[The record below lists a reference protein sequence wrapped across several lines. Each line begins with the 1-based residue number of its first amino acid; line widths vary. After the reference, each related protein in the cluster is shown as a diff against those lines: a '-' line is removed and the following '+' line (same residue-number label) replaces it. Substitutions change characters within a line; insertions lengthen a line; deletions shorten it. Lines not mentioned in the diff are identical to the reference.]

1 MSIRKTFKNLFSAVS
16 TLRRKDVCFMRLQ
29 LRQSRLLALVL
40 SVLLLLPLIPA
51 MPAKAYSYRENGVDV
66 SVYQGDIDWQMLAA
80 NNNLQ
85 FVIMRACKLLNPTS
99 EFFVDTKF
107 EENYA
112 GARAIGLK
120 VGVYCYCG
128 ANSRE
133 GILETTQNYINT
145 IQGKTFDYPVYL
157 DVESDAMTVLPK
169 DELTTYLIEALD
181 MLRDAGFNPGIYA
194 NLNWFTNYID
204 GTAIRNAG
212 YDLWLARYTHNC
224 DSTDF
229 SGTYDVWQYSDR
241 GTYSGMTGTAID
253 LDVSYVNYQLDGD
266 HGRVPDTDYSPYLPL
281 TAYLL
286 SNENVQPFYADMQTP
301 IPGAAVFP
309 TDACIIREIYQN
321 GWCKFTY
328 PVSGGSKVGFL
339 PLERFLTTK
348 PADFQAIYSP
358 AKVYTHSSAAL
369 DNVVGYIGPHDT
381 LYITD
386 EDDEKVRVIYSI
398 TGGKKIAWL
407 SKDAWNIALL
417 FLLQNHIHNKAVLRD
432 EQLAYV
438 DIDKDGQADV
448 YDLALLKHLLDGLAI
463 PEEGEVEGSAPSLN
477 PGAGYTPAGVSAAE
491 PQYCGR

>member
-85 FVIMRACKLLNPTS
+85 FVIMRACKLLNPNS
-99 EFFVDTKF
+99 DFFVDTKF

-128 ANSRE
+128 ADSRE

-181 MLRDAGFNPGIYA
+181 MLRDAGFTPGIYA

-224 DSTDF
+224 NSTDY
-229 SGTYDVWQYSDR
+229 SNTYDVWQYSDR

-286 SNENVQPFYADMQTP
+286 SNENVQPFYRRCG
-301 IPGAAVFP
+301 IPDRCVHHPGDLPERLVQVHVSCFGRKQGRLPAAGAFP
-309 TDACIIREIYQN
+309 DDKAC
-321 GWCKFTY
+321 
-328 PVSGGSKVGFL
+328 GFPGNL
-339 PLERFLTTK
+339 FPGKGLH
-348 PADFQAIYSP
+348 PFQCC
-358 AKVYTHSSAAL
+358 
-369 DNVVGYIGPHDT
+369 
-381 LYITD
+381 
-386 EDDEKVRVIYSI
+386 
-398 TGGKKIAWL
+398 TG
-407 SKDAWNIALL
+407 
-417 FLLQNHIHNKAVLRD
+417 Q
-432 EQLAYV
+432 
-438 DIDKDGQADV
+438 
-448 YDLALLKHLLDGLAI
+448 
-463 PEEGEVEGSAPSLN
+463 
-477 PGAGYTPAGVSAAE
+477 
-491 PQYCGR
+491 CGRLHRTA